1 MKHVIEGKSTL
12 KDSNHK
18 LQFFSFSSS
27 HWIKQGGGA
36 WISVTAAVQLVVVN
50 VKVSHVS
57 DLTLYDTVDNTS
69 YLCSGR
75 ALHVQKSVLYLN
87 SVN

>member
-1 MKHVIEGKSTL
+1 M
-12 KDSNHK
+12 
-18 LQFFSFSSS
+18 
-27 HWIKQGGGA
+27 
-36 WISVTAAVQLVVVN
+36 VN